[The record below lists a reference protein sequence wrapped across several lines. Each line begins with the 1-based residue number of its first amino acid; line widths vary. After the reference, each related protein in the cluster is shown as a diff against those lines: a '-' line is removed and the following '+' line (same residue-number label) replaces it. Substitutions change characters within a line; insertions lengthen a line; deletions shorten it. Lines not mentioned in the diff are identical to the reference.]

1 MSIDVDSHASGEVL
15 QALPAPH
22 AIPGGPKIVR
32 DRSTVSRLRVFTM
45 L

>member
-22 AIPGGPKIVR
+22 AIPGAKIVR
-32 DRSTVSRLRVFTM
+32 DRSTVSRLRGFTI